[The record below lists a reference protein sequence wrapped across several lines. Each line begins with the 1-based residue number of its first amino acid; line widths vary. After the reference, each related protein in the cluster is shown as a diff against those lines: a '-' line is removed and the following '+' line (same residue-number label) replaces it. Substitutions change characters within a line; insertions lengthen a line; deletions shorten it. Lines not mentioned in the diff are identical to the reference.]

1 MVAAG
6 VEPVTLEELLKRSDI
21 VTIHA
26 PLMPETRGL
35 INAETLALMKPTAV
49 LVNTAR
55 GPIIDLPAL
64 ARALE
69 EGKLAGTA
77 LDVVDPEPLPADAP
91 FYRMPNVILTPHS
104 AYYSERSVDV
114 VRRETL
120 LEALQVL
127 RGKRP
132 RTVANPAVLA
142 KVALEP

>member
-1 MVAAG
+1 MADLDRVLPAADFL
-6 VEPVTLEELLKRSDI
+6 VLV
-21 VTIHA
+21 A
-26 PLMPETRGL
+26 PLTPETRGM
-35 INAETLALMKPTAV
+35 IDATALALMKPTAV

-64 ARALE
+64 AEALQ
-69 EGKLAGTA
+69 EGRIAGAA
-77 LDVVDPEPLPADAP
+77 LDVVDPEPLPADSP
-91 FYRMPNVILTPHS
+91 FYEMPNVILTPHS

-132 RTVANPAVLA
+132 RTVANPAVLQ

>member
-1 MVAAG
+1 
-6 VEPVTLEELLKRSDI
+6 
-21 VTIHA
+21 
-26 PLMPETRGL
+26 
-35 INAETLALMKPTAV
+35 V

-64 ARALE
+64 ARAVQE
-69 EGKLAGTA
+69 EKIAGAA
-77 LDVVDPEPLPADAP
+77 LDVVDPEPLPADSP
-91 FYRMPNVILTPHS
+91 FYRMSNVILTPHS

-132 RTVANPAVLA
+132 RTVANPAVLH
-142 KVALEP
+142 KITLEP